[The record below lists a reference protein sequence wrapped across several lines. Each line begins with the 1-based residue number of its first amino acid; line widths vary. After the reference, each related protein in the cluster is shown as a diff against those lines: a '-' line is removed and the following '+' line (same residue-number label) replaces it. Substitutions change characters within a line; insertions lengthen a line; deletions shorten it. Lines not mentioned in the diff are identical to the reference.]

1 MKLVSLIICSL
12 TGLSLVSSASAA
24 DKNLVLIAGKP
35 SHPPGM
41 HEFRAGCL
49 LLQQCLSGVP
59 GLRTTV
65 YTNGWPASDALL
77 EGADAVVIYS
87 DGGGGHPA
95 LQGDRLRFLQGMV
108 EKGVGFGVMH
118 YACEVPKDKGG
129 QEFLAWVGGYYE
141 DKYSCNPIWSP
152 EYKAFPKHP
161 VTQGLQPFSIKDEW
175 YFNLRWREGM
185 AGVTPIL
192 VAKPSD
198 QVRDGPYVWPAGPY
212 PHVQAAKGRDE
223 TMMWVSEQGKQRAF
237 GFTGGH
243 FHDNWGDANF
253 RRVILNAMLWV
264 SGLEVPMGGVAS
276 AVEAEALKKNLDP
289 KK

>member
-1 MKLVSLIICSL
+1 MKAISIFASLLVILSTL
-12 TGLSLVSSASAA
+12 TASAA
-24 DKNLVLIAGKP
+24 DKKLVLIAGKP

-49 LLQQCLSGVP
+49 LLQRCLAEYP
-59 GLRTTV
+59 GLTV
-65 YTNGWPASDALL
+65 AVHTNGWPASDAAF
-77 EGADAVVIYS
+77 EGAAAVVIYA

-95 LQGDRLRFLQGMV
+95 IQGERLKLLQGLIEQ
-108 EKGVGFGVMH
+108 GVGFGVMH
-118 YACEVPKDKGG
+118 YGCEVPKDRGG
-129 QEFLAWVGGYYE
+129 REFLDWVGGYYE
-141 DKYSCNPIWSP
+141 DKYSCNPMWSP
-152 EYKAFPKHP
+152 DYQKFPVHP
-161 VTQGLQPFSIKDEW
+161 VTRGLQPFSIKDEW

-212 PHVQAAKGRDE
+212 PHVQAAKGKDE
-223 TMMWVSEQGKQRAF
+223 TMMWVSEQGPRRAF

-243 FHDNWGDANF
+243 FHDNWGNEEF
-253 RRVILNAMLWV
+253 RRVILNALVWV
-264 SGLEVPMGGVAS
+264 NGLEVPESGVQS
-276 AVEAEALKKNLDP
+276 KLPSGALQQNLDI